1 VDCQELLYLIA
12 HLEGAL
18 RRTRILID
26 AREFILE
33 RFTGIARVLEGLIDA
48 LSADSPAKTIALAAY
63 NPDFIPPQLRSQN
76 GVEIEQLPKLFFRA
90 EKHLSDLSKRTHI
103 FISPYPKL
111 PLFEIH
117 SRAIHIIHDVLDLT
131 HPFYRRRLK
140 SAFDRYRLRRALLRG
155 DLTWYDS
162 SWSMTETQ
170 KHFGWCGRN
179 PRVRHPG
186 IRDIF
191 QPGKQKDDNSIL
203 KTYILKSGYILAL
216 GNGMPHKNLGILLE
230 IAQKIGRPI
239 VFAGVSA
246 NHQRYWESRYRGINA
261 KWISH
266 VEEQHLPALLRG
278 AFCLAQPSLVEGY
291 GYPPLE
297 AMACGRPAVVSS
309 IPVLLETTGGNAMS
323 ADTQS
328 PRAWAEALMAL
339 EDPSISQDRI
349 AKGLKWVEPL
359 RGRKAWEKYI
369 CDVGELIK
377 NQADDRKSEA

>member
-1 VDCQELLYLIA
+1 MREV
-12 HLEGAL
+12 
-18 RRTRILID
+18 RILLD
-26 AREFILE
+26 TREFVE
-33 RFTGIARVLEGLIDA
+33 GRFTGIARVLAGLIDA
-48 LSADSPAKTIALAAY
+48 LSAHLPAKTVILAAC
-63 NPDFIPPQLRSQN
+63 NPDLIPLHVRNRN
-76 GVEIEQLPKLFFRA
+76 GIEFEQLPKFFFIA
-90 EKHLSDLSKRTHI
+90 DKCLSGLSKRTQI

-111 PLFEIH
+111 PLFGVH
-117 SRAIHIIHDVLDLT
+117 CPAIHIIHDVLDLT
-131 HPFYRRRLK
+131 HPLYRRRLK
-140 SAFDRYRLRRALLRG
+140 SAFDRYRLRRALLRA

-191 QPGKQKDDNSIL
+191 QPGKHNDDNSIL
-203 KTYILKSGYILAL
+203 EAYGLKTGYVLAL

-246 NHQRYWESRYRGINA
+246 NHQRYWESRYRGISA

-309 IPVLLETTGGNAMS
+309 IPVLMETTGGNAMS

-328 PRAWAEALMAL
+328 PTAWAEALMAL
-339 EDPSISQDRI
+339 EDPSIYQDRI

-359 RGRKAWEKYI
+359 RGREAWEKYI

-377 NQADDRKSEA
+377 NQADD